1 MGTRKVELGEV
12 GHTVAAQVHQ
22 IRERR
27 RLSLQALSQRLAQ
40 LGRPILPSGLSKLEA
55 GTRRVDVDELVMLA
69 DALWTTPNVLLQASE
84 TDIEQK
90 YEEAVDALTT
100 IRAAFTDSAGL
111 TDALGITATITADG
125 AVS

>member
-1 MGTRKVELGEV
+1 
-12 GHTVAAQVHQ
+12 
-22 IRERR
+22 
-27 RLSLQALSQRLAQ
+27 
-40 LGRPILPSGLSKLEA
+40 LE
-55 GTRRVDVDELVMLA
+55 
-69 DALWTTPNVLLQASE
+69 TTPSVLLQASE

>member
-55 GTRRVDVDELVMLA
+55 GTRRVDVDDLVALA
-69 DALWTTPNVLLQASE
+69 DALETTPSVLLQASE